1 MHLARCPR
9 QRPMLRLLQLTLFG
23 LSLLASGMAL
33 AQNRAPTPYDK
44 QLQAIR
50 QALLEA
56 TLETT
61 PTQVFSSSWI
71 DNMGVLRETHEFNS
85 KAEVRGVRM
94 VSPEEESSKQAK
106 VSVEVLPWGWR
117 HDAKAGQTC
126 TPAPRAWR
134 LPLQVT
140 TRLAAIVAGPQQ
152 AANQALLKR
161 VEQHMLAALQRS
173 QRWTTAPAVSAQRPS
188 GNTYLNTLSR
198 PANSATT
205 PVSAGWQLT
214 LLLEAL
220 APPPNAAVAAWVE
233 NATGVA
239 LPTLLPPA
247 PVQWTLHLALQNTAQ
262 GPGTASW
269 QQDIPLRADIERLME
284 HPTQWL
290 SSIDAALAPQLAA
303 WVESIDK
310 QLQCEPTPF
319 AVRHT
324 GQSLLM
330 QAGQG
335 SGLRAGDRVLLMQP
349 GWVPSRLLDA
359 RATDHMALAEVV
371 RVAPQHTDLRQLAG
385 PPLPPGSDWV
395 ALPL

>member
-33 AQNRAPTPYDK
+33 AQNQAPTPYDK

-61 PTQVFSSSWI
+61 PTQVLSSSWI

-85 KAEVRGVRM
+85 KAEVRGVRWLT
-94 VSPEEESSKQAK
+94 SEDEDSKPAK
-106 VSVEVLPWGWR
+106 VSVDVLPWGWR
-117 HDAKAGQTC
+117 HDAAAGQNC
-126 TPAPRAWR
+126 KPAPRTWR
-134 LPLQVT
+134 LPL
-140 TRLAAIVAGPQQ
+140 RLSSELAAGVSGTQR
-152 AANQALLKR
+152 AASQALLKR
-161 VEQHMLAALQRS
+161 IDQHLLGALQRS
-173 QRWTTAPAVSAQRPS
+173 NRWTATPVAVPAHAS
-188 GNTYLNTLSR
+188 GNTYLNALAK
-198 PANSATT
+198 PTT
-205 PVSAGWQLT
+205 VPSTTGWQL
-214 LLLEAL
+214 LAQLEAL
-220 APPPNAAVAAWVE
+220 APSTNAPATWLE
-233 NATGVA
+233 NTTG
-239 LPTLLPPA
+239 LSLSLSSA
-247 PVQWTLHLALQNTAQ
+247 PWQWTLHLTLRNTTQTSA
-262 GPGTASW
+262 PASHW
-269 QQDIPLRADIERLME
+269 QQDLPIRVDADKLAE

-324 GQSLLM
+324 GQSLLL

>member
-1 MHLARCPR
+1 MHLARRPR
-9 QRPMLRLLQLTLFG
+9 QRPTLRLLRLTLFG

-33 AQNRAPTPYDK
+33 AQSQAPTPYDK

-61 PTQVFSSSWI
+61 PTQVISSSWI

-85 KAEVRGVRM
+85 KAEVRGVRWLA
-94 VSPEEESSKQAK
+94 PAEENSTPAK
-106 VSVEVLPWGWR
+106 VSVDVLPWGWR
-117 HDAKAGQTC
+117 HDSAAGQNC
-126 TPAPRAWR
+126 KPAPRVWR
-134 LPLQVT
+134 LPLRVNT
-140 TRLAAIVAGPQQ
+140 ELATGVSGAQR
-152 AANQALLKR
+152 AASQALLKR
-161 VEQHMLAALQRS
+161 VNQHLLAALQRS
-173 QRWTTAPAVSAQRPS
+173 TRWTATPVAAPSAAS
-188 GNTYLNTLSR
+188 GNTYLNALAK
-198 PANSATT
+198 PATAASST
-205 PVSAGWQLT
+205 GWQL
-214 LLLEAL
+214 LAQLEAL
-220 APPPNAAVAAWVE
+220 APSTN
-233 NATGVA
+233 
-239 LPTLLPPA
+239 A
-247 PVQWTLHLALQNTAQ
+247 PVTWLENTTGLSLSSAPLQWTVHLTLRNTAQ
-262 GPGTASW
+262 TSGQASQW
-269 QQDIPLRADIERLME
+269 QQDLPIRVDADRMAE

-290 SSIDAALAPQLAA
+290 SGIDSALAPQLAA
-303 WVESIDK
+303 WVEGIDK

-319 AVRHT
+319 AVHQT
-324 GQSLLM
+324 GQNLLL

-335 SGLRAGDRVLLMQP
+335 SGLRPGDRVLLMQP